1 MRWSNHFYAL
11 IRFSLSFPLNYA
23 SVGTEIAAQI
33 SLHRQQRSMTTN
45 DYYFAV
51 GFHVSVDIIRGT

>member
-11 IRFSLSFPLNYA
+11 YAFTLLRFLNYA
-23 SVGTEIAAQI
+23 SVGTGIAAQI
-33 SLHRQQRSMTTN
+33 SFHRQQRSMTTN

-51 GFHVSVDIIRGT
+51 GFHVSVNITHGT